1 MSSEQREFAVLGP
14 RPPLVVNAA
23 LRDGSTGFNGT
34 LKRAAEPGVR
44 QIVIGSAHPRTHSQC
59 QK

>member
-1 MSSEQREFAVLGP
+1 MGSEQCEFAVLGP

-23 LRDGSTGFNGT
+23 LGDGSTGINGT
-34 LKRAAEPGVR
+34 LKRAAGPGAR
-44 QIVIGSAHPRTHSQC
+44 QIATDSGLPRTQSQC